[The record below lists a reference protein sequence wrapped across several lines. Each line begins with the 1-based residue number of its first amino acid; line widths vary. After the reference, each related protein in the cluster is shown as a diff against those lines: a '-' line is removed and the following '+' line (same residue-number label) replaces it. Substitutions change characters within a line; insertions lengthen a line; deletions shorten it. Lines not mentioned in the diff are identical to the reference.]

1 MCDYK
6 DYFLFI
12 SEPRECKEVKDIRT
26 NFSLRYG
33 SKLTIHIL
41 GKVIFGILVHNENST
56 TREIR
61 EIIEKEGGWIIYP
74 NNSRPFIVVKEVDQ
88 ELLGKMLNF
97 DRLESVKIFSSG
109 SVNLG
114 FKLDCG
120 KSVLRMISNYFS
132 YTYGENKN

>member
-26 NFSLRYG
+26 NFSLHYG
-33 SKLTIHIL
+33 SKLTIHIS
-41 GKVIFGILVHNENST
+41 GKVIFGIIVHNENST
-56 TREIR
+56 SKEIR
-61 EIIEKEGGWIIYP
+61 EVIEKEGGWIIYSS
-74 NNSRPFIVVKEVDQ
+74 NSRPFRVVKEVDQ
-88 ELLGKMLNF
+88 KLLGKMLDF

-109 SVNLG
+109 PINLG

-132 YTYGENKN
+132 YTYGKNKN

>member
-88 ELLGKMLNF
+88 ELFSLVLNQMYG
-97 DRLESVKIFSSG
+97 LVIMQIQNIQKLLTSFSALWCVSTT
-109 SVNLG
+109 
-114 FKLDCG
+114 KL
-120 KSVLRMISNYFS
+120 SMRVRVPFRNPR
-132 YTYGENKN
+132 